1 MTEDQ
6 AWRRIAVLGDSIAVH
21 RGDPVDGYPT
31 RTWAEQLL
39 LALTPDEYRN
49 FGVSGARAAEIRAGQ
64 LAPALAFRPDLAIL
78 AAGANDAVRRS
89 YRTGL
94 IEAELAGMIGALSRA
109 GSLVVTLGCFDL
121 SRTLGAEAADR
132 LRDLSVLT
140 ERLSHRYGG
149 MHIDF
154 SQHPEQFS
162 QHPDQHP
169 ERHPEQHPERHPEQ
183 HPEQHPERHPE
194 QNAGQRDGVLGADG
208 LHINARGHAI
218 VAATLLSALKPGHRL
233 RNRAD
238 DRAGG
243 GQRRAVDQDHRE
255 AQHPGGGE
263 LGVRAAAVLA
273 DQHVDPVLAEES

>member
-109 GSLVVTLGCFDL
+109 GALVVTLGCFDL

-162 QHPDQHP
+162 QHP
-169 ERHPEQHPERHPEQ
+169 EQHS
-183 HPEQHPERHPE
+183 ERHPE